1 MTVKILL
8 VDDHPMIRHGL
19 LTLLKNVA
27 DFQVVGEANDGLE
40 ALRELDLKKPDI
52 LVIDLMM
59 PNLNGLDVLPKVKKL
74 SPATR
79 PIIFSM
85 QSADIY
91 VMEAFRAGAMGYVL
105 KDTGP
110 VEIVAAIQAVIKGDR
125 YVSDRIAAILRSAVF
140 TDTERPLQSQENLS
154 PREREVLKLAAEGKS
169 SAEIGKALMISPRT
183 VETHRAN
190 LMKKLGM
197 HNQAELIRYAI
208 RREIL
213 AMNK

>member
-213 AMNK
+213 AMDK